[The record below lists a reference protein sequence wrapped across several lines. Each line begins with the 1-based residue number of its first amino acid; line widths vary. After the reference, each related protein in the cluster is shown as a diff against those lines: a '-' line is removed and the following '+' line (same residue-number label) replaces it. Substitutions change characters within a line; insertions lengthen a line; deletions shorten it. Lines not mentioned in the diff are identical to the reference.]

1 MFFGDEAPFRKNR
14 RDLSPRNV
22 LRKIFVEDWLMKL
35 IALVITLGLWLGVTG
50 LSTPITAR
58 FTAVPLTLRI
68 SNNAEITNTPLQEVD
83 VVLKGDKRRID
94 QINKSDL
101 VVSIDL
107 TDVPAGDRVI
117 LLSPDTVSL
126 SLPTG
131 IKLEEVQPNR
141 IAVKIEPVEEKDI
154 PVRVVTEGTLAE
166 GFELYSQ
173 TVLPSKVRVRGP
185 ASFIKTLDSVITD
198 KIDLAGRNSD
208 FTAKQVA
215 LNVSNPKAT
224 VLETVADVVFRIG
237 EKRIERL
244 FRVPIAGGEHAAK
257 TATVVLFGPR
267 SAMEALH
274 GSDLRVEMVR
284 GENGEETPQLVLPD
298 ALEGRVEIR
307 RLKVTP

>member
-1 MFFGDEAPFRKNR
+1 
-14 RDLSPRNV
+14 
-22 LRKIFVEDWLMKL
+22 MKL
-35 IALVITLGLWLGVTG
+35 IALVITFGLWLGVTG

-154 PVRVVTEGTLAE
+154 PVQVVTEGTLAD
-166 GFELYSQ
+166 GYELYSQ

-185 ASFIKTLDSVITD
+185 SSFIKTLDSVGTD
-198 KIDLAGRNSD
+198 KIDLTGRDSD
-208 FTAKQVA
+208 FTARQIAVNVA
-215 LNVSNPKAT
+215 NPKAT
-224 VLETVADVVFRIG
+224 VLDTVADVVFRIG

-244 FRVPIAGGEHAAK
+244 FRVPVAGNEHATK
-257 TATVVLFGPR
+257 TATAVLFGPTLGDGGFAR
-267 SAMEALH
+267 QRPS
-274 GSDLRVEMVR
+274 RR
-284 GENGEETPQLVLPD
+284 NGP
-298 ALEGRVEIR
+298 R
-307 RLKVTP
+307 RERR

>member
-1 MFFGDEAPFRKNR
+1 
-14 RDLSPRNV
+14 
-22 LRKIFVEDWLMKL
+22 
-35 IALVITLGLWLGVTG
+35 
-50 LSTPITAR
+50 
-58 FTAVPLTLRI
+58 
-68 SNNAEITNTPLQEVD
+68 
-83 VVLKGDKRRID
+83 
-94 QINKSDL
+94 
-101 VVSIDL
+101 
-107 TDVPAGDRVI
+107 
-117 LLSPDTVSL
+117 
-126 SLPTG
+126 
-131 IKLEEVQPNR
+131 
-141 IAVKIEPVEEKDI
+141 
-154 PVRVVTEGTLAE
+154 
-166 GFELYSQ
+166 
-173 TVLPSKVRVRGP
+173 VRVRGP
-185 ASFIKTLDSVITD
+185 ASFIKTLDSVMTD

-307 RLKVTP
+307 RLKVNP

>member
-1 MFFGDEAPFRKNR
+1 MFFGGESPNRNGR
-14 RDLSPRNV
+14 RDLSAKNL
-22 LRKIFVEDWLMKL
+22 LRKVFIEDWLMKL
-35 IALVITLGLWLGVTG
+35 IALVITFGLWLGVTG

-154 PVRVVTEGTLAE
+154 PVQVVTEGTLAD
-166 GFELYSQ
+166 GYELYSQ
-173 TVLPSKVRVRGP
+173 TVLPSKVPR
-185 ASFIKTLDSVITD
+185 
-198 KIDLAGRNSD
+198 AGAVKLYQNTGLSRYRQD
-208 FTAKQVA
+208 
-215 LNVSNPKAT
+215 
-224 VLETVADVVFRIG
+224 R
-237 EKRIERL
+237 
-244 FRVPIAGGEHAAK
+244 
-257 TATVVLFGPR
+257 
-267 SAMEALH
+267 
-274 GSDLRVEMVR
+274 
-284 GENGEETPQLVLPD
+284 PD
-298 ALEGRVEIR
+298 RTRCGFYSQANCRKCCKSKSYGA
-307 RLKVTP
+307 